1 MLLPSASLFAEDP
14 IAIDQSETVTVGAS
28 KNIILNVQDN
38 DGDDLEVK
46 IITFPEKGS
55 IGAVIYSASY
65 TSSLYEAYFKT
76 GTEFGDEIDLGAGGR
91 RLSEIS
97 FEAYAEIGSA
107 PSTAT
112 AVLKIYANDGAV
124 ISGLVPSGTTAGSDQ
139 KYPNTLL
146 FTSNTITLSEG
157 FETYRVTNIAVLD
170 LPTNSKLTWT
180 VEFSG
185 VSGNE
190 LNTGNRAALIL
201 GGQDVTGS
209 SLDDFWQKDGSDW
222 KLYQTNSSNQ
232 DDDFTARLIAYDK
245 DSLVVKYTPTVRYTG
260 SDSFVYEVS
269 DGTGTDQAKV
279 SITLQELGDHDLKI
293 IISRVLSDPGRI
305 VIEAVG
311 KPSGNVIDD
320 GFVKVEVVELELS
333 DDLIHWETQ
342 NFKLPINL
350 PLSFPLA
357 QDMQFMR
364 VRRINEWGYGVYY
377 SGQGH

>member
-46 IITFPEKGS
+46 IIAFPEKGS
-55 IGAVIYSASY
+55 IGAVIYDASH

-76 GTEFGDEIDLGAGGR
+76 GTEFGDEINLGTGGR

-97 FEAYAEIGSA
+97 FEAYADISSA

-157 FETYRVTNIAVLD
+157 FETYRVTNIADLD

-209 SLDDFWQKDGSDW
+209 SLDDFWQKNGSDW

-232 DDDFTARLIAYDK
+232 GDNFSVRLIAYDK

-269 DGTGTDQAKV
+269 DGTGTDRAKV
-279 SITLQELGDHDLKI
+279 SITLRESGDHDLKV

-305 VIEAVG
+305 MIEAVG
-311 KPSGNVIDD
+311 KPSGHVVED
-320 GFVKVEVVELELS
+320 GFIDVEIVKLELS

-342 NFKLPINL
+342 NFQLPINL
-350 PLSFPLA
+350 PLSFPLS
-357 QDMQFMR
+357 QDMQFIR
-364 VRRINEWGYGVYY
+364 AKRINE
-377 SGQGH
+377 

>member
-1 MLLPSASLFAEDP
+1 
-14 IAIDQSETVTVGAS
+14 
-28 KNIILNVQDN
+28 
-38 DGDDLEVK
+38 
-46 IITFPEKGS
+46 
-55 IGAVIYSASY
+55 
-65 TSSLYEAYFKT
+65 
-76 GTEFGDEIDLGAGGR
+76 
-91 RLSEIS
+91 
-97 FEAYAEIGSA
+97 
-107 PSTAT
+107 
-112 AVLKIYANDGAV
+112 
-124 ISGLVPSGTTAGSDQ
+124 
-139 KYPNTLL
+139 
-146 FTSNTITLSEG
+146 LSEG
-157 FETYRVTNIAVLD
+157 FETYRVTNIADLD

-209 SLDDFWQKDGSDW
+209 SLDDFWQKNGSDW

-232 DDDFTARLIAYDK
+232 GDNFSVRLIAYDK

-269 DGTGTDQAKV
+269 DGTGTDRAKV
-279 SITLQELGDHDLKI
+279 SITLRESGDHDLKI

-311 KPSGNVIDD
+311 KPSGHVIED
-320 GFVKVEVVELELS
+320 GFVDVAVVELELS

-364 VRRINEWGYGVYY
+364 VRRINE
-377 SGQGH
+377 